1 MPEVFRTRRA
11 TRRSIAVTPGASAV
25 LAVLGLAAAL
35 AASPALAQFKWIG
48 PDGAV
53 TYGDRPPPGAQPVG
67 RLAGTATTGVT
78 SSGNATSGLPYELR
92 TATQR
97 NPVTLYTTPDC
108 QPCEQA
114 RDHLSKRGIPFAAR
128 EVRTQQDAE
137 AFRALGFSDLSFPAL
152 GVGRNRTVGLD
163 TANWDR
169 MLDIAGYPTTS
180 QLPPRW
186 QAPRSE
192 PLARVDAQK
201 SEPQAS
207 AADDA
212 AAPEDAQLQ
221 QTPPPTG
228 QSVAGA
234 AGQARAAAAQARAA
248 AEQPAIRF

>member
-1 MPEVFRTRRA
+1 MPEVFRTRRTA
-11 TRRSIAVTPGASAV
+11 RRSIAATRGASAL
-25 LAVLGLAAAL
+25 LAALGLAAAL

-48 PDGAV
+48 PDGTV

-67 RLAGTATTGVT
+67 QIAATARAAG
-78 SSGNATSGLPYELR
+78 SGNAISGLPYELR
-92 TATQR
+92 TAAQR

-114 RDHLSKRGIPFAAR
+114 RGHLSKRGIPFATR

-137 AFRALGFSDLSFPAL
+137 AFRALGFSELSFPAL
-152 GVGRNRTVGLD
+152 SVGRNRTVGLD

-169 MLDIAGYPTTS
+169 MLDIAGYPKTS

-192 PLARVDAQK
+192 PLARVDVRK

-207 AADDA
+207 DAGDA
-212 AAPEDAQLQ
+212 AAPENAQLQ

-228 QSVAGA
+228 QSGAGA
-234 AGQARAAAAQARAA
+234 AAQARAAAAQARAA
-248 AEQPAIRF
+248 AEQPTIRF

>member
-1 MPEVFRTRRA
+1 MPEVFRTRRTA
-11 TRRSIAVTPGASAV
+11 RRSIAVTRGASAV
-25 LAVLGLAAAL
+25 LAAFGLAAAL

-48 PDGAV
+48 PDGTV

-67 RLAGTATTGVT
+67 RLAGTASAGT
-78 SSGNATSGLPYELR
+78 GNAISGLPYELR
-92 TATQR
+92 TAAQR

-114 RDHLSKRGIPFAAR
+114 RGHLAKRGIPFAAR
-128 EVRTQQDAE
+128 EVRTQQDAD

-152 GVGRNRTVGLD
+152 SVGRNRTVGLD

-169 MLDIAGYPTTS
+169 MLDIAGYPKTS

-192 PLARVDAQK
+192 PLARVDARQ

-207 AADDA
+207 AAGDA
-212 AAPEDAQLQ
+212 AAPEDTQLRQ
-221 QTPPPTG
+221 APSPTG
-228 QSVAGA
+228 QSVAEA
-234 AGQARAAAAQARAA
+234 AAQARTAADQARAA
-248 AEQPAIRF
+248 AEQPTIRF

>member
-11 TRRSIAVTPGASAV
+11 TRRSIAVTRGASAA
-25 LAVLGLAAAL
+25 LAALGLAAAL

-48 PDGAV
+48 PDGTV
-53 TYGDRPPPGAQPVG
+53 TYGDRPPPDARPVG
-67 RLAGTATTGVT
+67 QRAATTTASAAG
-78 SSGNATSGLPYELR
+78 SGNATSGLPYELR
-92 TATQR
+92 TAAQR

-114 RDHLSKRGIPFAAR
+114 RDHLSKRGIPFATR

-169 MLDIAGYPTTS
+169 LLDIAGYPKTS

-186 QAPRSE
+186 QPPHSE

-212 AAPEDAQLQ
+212 AAPEDAPAQ
-221 QTPPPTG
+221 QTPAPRARP
-228 QSVAGA
+228 VAGA
-234 AGQARAAAAQARAA
+234 AAQA
-248 AEQPAIRF
+248 QPTIRF